1 MVVLEWLLYIV
12 GGGITAYYSFRH
24 SWWLFP
30 KKISRWKRS
39 RMSDYDFYTDRAV
52 AAFGAAFGNALVVI
66 GIVFVIFHPDSLK
79 KDEGKETQV
88 ENPGSADSGYV
99 DENPPVP
106 LPQESSPVEILQPEQ
121 LASIDGNGVREDML
135 PAEDLPP
142 ALDTGILMPGKAAP
156 SQRNSASS
164 GVTGAIAERPPM
176 ADADISGISALVQQW
191 DEAHNHQNDSLF
203 LSLYVRQVDYY
214 GQRWSSRKCVND
226 KMRLFRRYGD
236 FRQHSENLRPEKLPD
251 GRMKV
256 SFEKHVRYNGK
267 DETFP
272 SYLVL
277 EQQPDATWRIAA
289 ESDEITD
296 HNLKRRKK

>member
-1 MVVLEWLLYIV
+1 
-12 GGGITAYYSFRH
+12 
-24 SWWLFP
+24 
-30 KKISRWKRS
+30 
-39 RMSDYDFYTDRAV
+39 MSDYDFYTDRAV

-66 GIVFVIFHPDSLK
+66 GIVFVIFHPDALK
-79 KDEGKETQV
+79 KNEGKEAQV

-106 LPQESSPVEILQPEQ
+106 LPEESLPVEIPQPEQ
-121 LASIDGNGVREDML
+121 LASIAGNGVREDML

-142 ALDTGILMPGKAAP
+142 ALDTGFLKPEKAAP

-164 GVTGAIAERPPM
+164 GATGAVAERPPM

-191 DEAHNHQNDSLF
+191 DEAHNRQDDSLF
-203 LSLYVRQVDYY
+203 LSLYARQMDYY
-214 GQRWSSRKCVND
+214 GQRWNSRKCVND

-236 FRQHSENLRPEKLPD
+236 FRQRSENLRPEKLPD

-256 SFEKHVRYNGK
+256 SFEKRVRYNGK
-267 DETFP
+267 DEAFP

-296 HNLKRRKK
+296 RNLKRRKK